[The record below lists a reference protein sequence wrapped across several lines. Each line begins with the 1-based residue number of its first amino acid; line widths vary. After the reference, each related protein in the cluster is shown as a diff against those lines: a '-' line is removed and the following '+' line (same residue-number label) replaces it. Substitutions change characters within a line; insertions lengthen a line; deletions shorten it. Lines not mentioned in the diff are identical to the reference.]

1 MRVLPKKIVR
11 NWLLVTP
18 LLLGSAALVHAQI
31 EGPKRGISPIAS
43 TGDFE
48 VIDILVNTTGKN
60 AEEARLAG
68 WQEAQRKAWSALWAR
83 THGGAG
89 AELADGTLDG
99 IVSAI
104 IVEEEQIGPRRYVAK
119 LGVSFD
125 RARAGQLLGIKG
137 IGRKSAPMLVIP
149 VMVSGGSPIVF
160 ERQTPWQNSWAKFR
174 TADSRIDYVRPFGGG
189 SESLLLN
196 AGQLDRRSRNWWR
209 VILDQFGA
217 ADVLYPIVRLE
228 RQWPG
233 GPIVG
238 KFSAR
243 YGPENKF
250 LGSFTLRADDAK
262 GIPAMMNE
270 GVVKID
276 QLYQQGFLAGRLR
289 AEATL
294 LLEEIDESD
303 LEELEAEAD
312 AAEPTTTEPVDPLDR
327 VMEDLPDDKGKNDA
341 KDDAPPTPVQSQSV
355 TITVQVKTPNP
366 EAVDR
371 AEAAIRGIP
380 GVKSVV
386 TTSLALGGTS
396 VMRVTYQGD
405 PAALQSAL
413 SSRGIR

>member
-1 MRVLPKKIVR
+1 MRVLPKKTLR

-48 VIDILVNTTGKN
+48 VTDILVNTTGKN
-60 AEEARLAG
+60 AEEARRAG

-149 VMVSGGSPIVF
+149 VMVSGGSPVVF

-174 TADSRIDYVRPFGGG
+174 TAESRIDYVRPFGGG

-243 YGPENKF
+243 YGPENRY

-276 QLYQQGFLAGRLR
+276 QLYQQGFLNGSLR

-294 LLEEIDESD
+294 LLEEIDEED

-312 AAEPTTTEPVDPLDR
+312 AAAPGETVDPLDR
-327 VMEDLPDDKGKNDA
+327 VMEDLPDDSGKSDK
-341 KDDAPPTPVQSQSV
+341 KDDGPSTPVQSQSV
-355 TITVQVKTPNP
+355 TITVQVNTPNP

-396 VMRVTYQGD
+396 VMRVSYQGD

>member
-1 MRVLPKKIVR
+1 MRVLPKKTLR

-48 VIDILVNTTGKN
+48 VTDILVNTTGKN
-60 AEEARLAG
+60 AEEARRAG

-149 VMVSGGSPIVF
+149 VMVSGGSPVVF

-174 TADSRIDYVRPFGGG
+174 TAESRIDYVRPFGGG

-243 YGPENKF
+243 YGPENRY

-276 QLYQQGFLAGRLR
+276 QLYQQGFLNGSLR

-294 LLEEIDESD
+294 LLEEIDEED

-312 AAEPTTTEPVDPLDR
+312 AAAPGETVDPLDR
-327 VMEDLPDDKGKNDA
+327 VMEDLPDDSGKSDK
-341 KDDAPPTPVQSQSV
+341 KDDGPSTPVQSQSV
-355 TITVQVKTPNP
+355 TITVQVNTPNP

-405 PAALQSAL
+405 PAALHSAL

>member
-1 MRVLPKKIVR
+1 MRVLPKKILR
-11 NWLLVTP
+11 NWLIATP

-68 WQEAQRKAWSALWAR
+68 WQEAQRKAWSALWTR

-149 VMVSGGSPIVF
+149 VMVSGGAPIVF

-174 TADSRIDYVRPFGGG
+174 TADSRIDYVRPFGSG

-228 RQWPG
+228 RQWP
-233 GPIVG
+233 ISQTVRWV
-238 KFSAR
+238 SAISADHR
-243 YGPENKF
+243 F
-250 LGSFTLRADDAK
+250 CLR
-262 GIPAMMNE
+262 
-270 GVVKID
+270 
-276 QLYQQGFLAGRLR
+276 
-289 AEATL
+289 
-294 LLEEIDESD
+294 S
-303 LEELEAEAD
+303 
-312 AAEPTTTEPVDPLDR
+312 
-327 VMEDLPDDKGKNDA
+327 
-341 KDDAPPTPVQSQSV
+341 
-355 TITVQVKTPNP
+355 
-366 EAVDR
+366 
-371 AEAAIRGIP
+371 
-380 GVKSVV
+380 
-386 TTSLALGGTS
+386 
-396 VMRVTYQGD
+396 
-405 PAALQSAL
+405 
-413 SSRGIR
+413 